1 MKIGHVAGVLVM
13 SALVPSSPAQE
24 NLPGERIA
32 RSDAAWSAI
41 TLCARIA
48 KDRDRHV
55 CLDDALRNAGL
66 MPAHPSAASVP
77 AAGTAP
83 AAGASA
89 PAAAAGAVAPAAAA
103 PAAQAPDAASPA
115 QSKESRA
122 DFGLQP
128 KTFRETGVARTLK
141 VTLRQVDQADGKLL
155 LTTTEGAIWKQV
167 ESTDVWPVPTEGQTL
182 TIERGSFGGFFCKP
196 SKYVSFRCFRAK

>member
-1 MKIGHVAGVLVM
+1 MRIGHVAGVLVM
-13 SALVPSSPAQE
+13 SALVPGSPAQE
-24 NLPGERIA
+24 SLTGERMA
-32 RSDAAWSAI
+32 PSDAAWSAI

-66 MPAHPSAASVP
+66 MPAPQNAAPAS
-77 AAGTAP
+77 AAGTSSP
-83 AAGASA
+83 ARAL
-89 PAAAAGAVAPAAAA
+89 A
-103 PAAQAPDAASPA
+103 PAAQAPDSASPA

-128 KTFRETGVARTLK
+128 KAPREPAVARTQQVSLS
-141 VTLRQVDQADGKLL
+141 RVDQVDGKLL

-167 ESTDVWPVPTEGQTL
+167 ESSSVWPVPTGGQTM
-182 TIERGSFGGFFCKP
+182 TIESASFGGFFCKP

>member
-1 MKIGHVAGVLVM
+1 MKIGHVAGILVM

-32 RSDAAWSAI
+32 PSDAAWSAI

-48 KDRDRHV
+48 KDSDRHV

-66 MPAHPSAASVP
+66 MPAHSPATPVP
-77 AAGTAP
+77 AEGTAP
-83 AAGASA
+83 AAGAVA
-89 PAAAAGAVAPAAAA
+89 PAAVAGAAA
-103 PAAQAPDAASPA
+103 PAAQAPDSVSPA

-128 KTFRETGVARTLK
+128 KTFREPAVARTLQ
-141 VTLRQVDQADGKLL
+141 VTLSKVDQADGKLI

-167 ESTDVWPVPTEGQTL
+167 ESTDLWPVPTGGQTM
-182 TIERGSFGGFFCKP
+182 TIARGSFGGFFCEP

>member
-32 RSDAAWSAI
+32 PSDAAWSAI

-48 KDRDRHV
+48 KDSDRHA
-55 CLDDALRNAGL
+55 CLDDALRKAGL
-66 MPAHPSAASVP
+66 MPAHPTAAPAP
-77 AAGTAP
+77 AAGTAH
-83 AAGASA
+83 A
-89 PAAAAGAVAPAAAA
+89 PGAAAA
-103 PAAQAPDAASPA
+103 PAPGAAAPAAPAPGSASPV
-115 QSKESRA
+115 QSKQSRA

-128 KTFRETGVARTLK
+128 KTFREPAVARTLQ
-141 VTLRQVDQADGKLL
+141 VTLSKVDQADGKLI

-167 ESTDVWPVPTEGQTL
+167 ESTDVWPVPTGGQTM
-182 TIERGSFGGFFCKP
+182 TIAKGSFGGFFCEP

>member
-1 MKIGHVAGVLVM
+1 MKIGHVAGILVM

-32 RSDAAWSAI
+32 PSDAAWSAI

-48 KDRDRHV
+48 KDSDRHA
-55 CLDDALRNAGL
+55 CLDDALRKAGL
-66 MPAHPSAASVP
+66 MRAHPTAAPVP

-83 AAGASA
+83 AA
-89 PAAAAGAVAPAAAA
+89 VAAAA
-103 PAAQAPDAASPA
+103 PAAEAAAPAPQAPGSASPA
-115 QSKESRA
+115 QSKQSHA

-128 KTFRETGVARTLK
+128 KTFREPAVARTLQ
-141 VTLRQVDQADGKLL
+141 VTLSKVDQADGKLI

-167 ESTDVWPVPTEGQTL
+167 ESTDVWPVPTGGQTM
-182 TIERGSFGGFFCKP
+182 TIARGSFGGFFCEP

>member
-1 MKIGHVAGVLVM
+1 MKIGRVAGVLVM

-32 RSDAAWSAI
+32 PSDAAWSAI
-41 TLCARIA
+41 TRCARIA
-48 KDRDRHV
+48 KDSDRHV

-66 MPAHPSAASVP
+66 MPAHPTAAPVP

-83 AAGASA
+83 AAG
-89 PAAAAGAVAPAAAA
+89 GAVAPAAAA
-103 PAAQAPDAASPA
+103 GAAAPAAQPPDSASPA

-128 KTFRETGVARTLK
+128 KTSREPAVARRLQ

-167 ESTDVWPVPTEGQTL
+167 ESTDVWPVPTGGQTM
-182 TIERGSFGGFFCKP
+182 TIDRGSFGGFFCEP

>member
-1 MKIGHVAGVLVM
+1 MKIGHVAGVLVI
-13 SALVPSSPAQE
+13 SALVPSAPAQE

-32 RSDAAWSAI
+32 PSDTAWSAI

-48 KDRDRHV
+48 KDSDRHV

-66 MPAHPSAASVP
+66 VPAHPTAAPVP
-77 AAGTAP
+77 AEGTVP
-83 AAGASA
+83 G
-89 PAAAAGAVAPAAAA
+89 AGAVAPAAAA
-103 PAAQAPDAASPA
+103 GAAAPAAQAPDSASPA

-122 DFGLQP
+122 DFGLQ
-128 KTFRETGVARTLK
+128 TFRQPAVARTLQ
-141 VTLRQVDQADGKLL
+141 VTLRRVDQADGKLL

-167 ESTDVWPVPTEGQTL
+167 ESTDVWPVPTGGQKM
-182 TIERGSFGGFFCKP
+182 TIESGSFGGFFCKP

>member
-1 MKIGHVAGVLVM
+1 MKIGHVAGILVM

-32 RSDAAWSAI
+32 PSDAAWSAI

-48 KDRDRHV
+48 KDSDRHV

-66 MPAHPSAASVP
+66 MPAHPTAAPVP

-83 AAGASA
+83 AAGVVA
-89 PAAAAGAVAPAAAA
+89 PAAVAGAAA
-103 PAAQAPDAASPA
+103 PAAQAPDSVSPA

-128 KTFRETGVARTLK
+128 KTFREPAVARTLQ
-141 VTLRQVDQADGKLL
+141 VTIRQVDQADGKLL

-167 ESTDVWPVPTEGQTL
+167 ESTNVWPVPTEGQTM
-182 TIERGSFGGFFCKP
+182 TIERGSFGGFFCEP

>member
-1 MKIGHVAGVLVM
+1 MKIGHVAGVLLM
-13 SALVPSSPAQE
+13 SALVPGAPAQE
-24 NLPGERIA
+24 NLPAERIA
-32 RSDAAWSAI
+32 PSDAAWSAI

-48 KDRDRHV
+48 KDSDRHV

-66 MPAHPSAASVP
+66 MPAHPTSAPVP

-83 AAGASA
+83 AARAVA
-89 PAAAAGAVAPAAAA
+89 PAAAAGAAA
-103 PAAQAPDAASPA
+103 PAAPAPGAAPPA
-115 QSKESRA
+115 RSKESRA

-128 KTFRETGVARTLK
+128 KAIREPAVAQTVQ

-167 ESTDVWPVPTEGQTL
+167 ESKDVWPVPTGGQTM
-182 TIERGSFGGFFCKP
+182 TIKSGSFGGFFCEP

>member
-1 MKIGHVAGVLVM
+1 MKIGHVAGVLAM

-32 RSDAAWSAI
+32 PSDAAWSAI

-48 KDRDRHV
+48 KDSDRHA
-55 CLDDALRNAGL
+55 CLDDALRKAGL
-66 MPAHPSAASVP
+66 MPAHPTAAPVP

-83 AAGASA
+83 AAGA
-89 PAAAAGAVAPAAAA
+89 AAA
-103 PAAQAPDAASPA
+103 PAAGAAAPAARGPDSASTA

-128 KTFRETGVARTLK
+128 KTFREPAVARTLQ
-141 VTLRQVDQADGKLL
+141 VTIRQVDQADGKLL

-167 ESTDVWPVPTEGQTL
+167 ESTNVWPVPTEGQTM
-182 TIERGSFGGFFCKP
+182 TIERGSFGGFFCEP